1 MVYATFAAPV
11 PLTRGQSFTL
21 KELAESYMACYN
33 GHDANT
39 GPRLKFFVDRLG
51 DRIAQEL
58 DPDEIQ
64 DCLDELGRRGRMHN
78 IAGRHAQ
85 PVLCKTGKPL
95 AVSTRN
101 RYRMALQSC
110 LSWAKKKRLMPRGW
124 TNPVAETEQLKENNA
139 RVRYLSSDE
148 YQRLLRVARV
158 SAWHKLATL
167 IKLAVTTGARKGSL
181 IGLCWKDVDLETG
194 RAYIERTKNGES
206 FTLVLLPEVVQDL
219 AKLKGTIC
227 KPDDLVFCGK
237 KRDRPANF
245 AHVWSTTLKEA
256 HVEGVC
262 FHTLR
267 HTHASWLAQQ
277 GASLLAIAD
286 SMGHKSLVMT
296 RRYSHLCVDNRAE
309 MLNRVFAQNGGAV

>member
-1 MVYATFAAPV
+1 MENATFASPS

-21 KELAESYMACYN
+21 KELAESYMACYT

-64 DCLDELGRRGRMHN
+64 DCLDELARRGRLHN
-78 IAGRHAQ
+78 IAGRHGQ
-85 PVLCKTGKPL
+85 PVLCKTGRPL

-110 LSWAKKKRLMPRGW
+110 LSWARRKRLMPRGW
-124 TNPVAETEQLKENNA
+124 VNPVSETEQLRENNA
-139 RVRYLSSDE
+139 RIRYLSADE
-148 YQRLLRVARV
+148 YHRLLKVARV
-158 SAWHKLATL
+158 SAWNKLSLL
-167 IKLAVTTGARKGSL
+167 IKVAVTTGARKSSL
-181 IGLCWKDVDLETG
+181 LGLRWKDIDFEAG

-206 FTLVLLPEVVQDL
+206 FTLVLLPEVVQEL
-219 AKLKGTIC
+219 ARFKGAIC

-237 KRDRPANF
+237 NRQKAANF
-245 AHVWSTTLKEA
+245 THVWKTTLAEA
-256 HVEGVC
+256 RIEGVC

-309 MLNRVFAQNGGAV
+309 MINRVFTQAHA

>member
-1 MVYATFAAPV
+1 MENATFAPPV

-21 KELAESYMACYN
+21 RELAESYMACYT

-51 DRIAQEL
+51 DRIAHEL

-85 PVLCKTGKPL
+85 PVLCLTGKPL

-139 RVRYLSSDE
+139 RVRYLSGDE
-148 YQRLLRVARV
+148 YQRLIRVARV

-167 IKLAVTTGARKGSL
+167 IKLAVTTGARKSSL
-181 IGLCWKDVDLETG
+181 LGLRWQDVDLESG

-206 FTLVLLPEVVQDL
+206 FTLVLLPEIIHDL
-219 AKLKGTIC
+219 GKLKGAIC

-237 KRDRPANF
+237 NRQKPANF
-245 AHVWSTTLKEA
+245 THVWKTTLAEA
-256 HVEGVC
+256 KINGAC

-309 MLNRVFAQNGGAV
+309 MLNRVFAAGNA

>member
-1 MVYATFAAPV
+1 MENAAFATPS

-21 KELAESYMACYN
+21 KELAESYMACYT

-51 DRIAQEL
+51 DRIAHEL

-64 DCLDELGRRGRMHN
+64 DCLDELGQRGRMHN

-85 PVLCKTGKPL
+85 PILCKTGKPL

-139 RVRYLSSDE
+139 RVRYLSNDE

-181 IGLCWKDVDLETG
+181 IGLRWKDVDLEAG

-206 FTLVLLPEVVQDL
+206 FTLVLLPEVALEL
-219 AKLKGTIC
+219 AKLKGAIC

-237 KRDRPANF
+237 KRDKPANF
-245 AHVWSTTLKEA
+245 THVWNTTLKEA
-256 HVEGVC
+256 RVNGVC

-309 MLNRVFAQNGGAV
+309 MLNRVFAAGNA

>member
-1 MVYATFAAPV
+1 MENATFAAPV
-11 PLTRGQSFTL
+11 LLTRGQSFTL
-21 KELAESYMACYN
+21 KELAESYMACYS

-51 DRIAQEL
+51 DRIAQDL

-78 IAGRHAQ
+78 IAGRHAE

-110 LSWAKKKRLMPRGW
+110 LSWAKKKRLFPRGW
-124 TNPVAETEQLKENNA
+124 TNPVTETEQLKENNA

-148 YQRLLRVARV
+148 YNRLLRVARV
-158 SAWHKLATL
+158 SAWRKLPTL
-167 IKLAVTTGARKGSL
+167 IKLAVTTGARKSSL
-181 IGLCWKDVDLETG
+181 MGLRWQDVDLENG
-194 RAYIERTKNGES
+194 RAYVERTKNGES
-206 FTLVLLPEVVQDL
+206 FTLVLLPDVVQEL
-219 AKLKGTIC
+219 TRLKGAIA
-227 KPDDLVFCGK
+227 KPDDLVFSSEK
-237 KRDRPANF
+237 NRQKAANF
-245 AHVWSTTLKEA
+245 AQVWKSTLREA
-256 HVEGVC
+256 RIEGAC

-309 MLNRVFAQNGGAV
+309 MINRVFARVSH